1 VLSVGGLPTTDPNY
15 YFFCPPFHGLP
26 GSALSSPRWI
36 VGSFV
41 VPFLPELTFL
51 GGFWS
56 LELGTALVA
65 YVFLWFAT
73 TFLKVGV
80 MGLWNSTVLYA

>member
-1 VLSVGGLPTTDPNY
+1 MGGRFGALIVG
-15 YFFCPPFHGLP
+15 
-26 GSALSSPRWI
+26 WI

-73 TFLKVGV
+73 TFLK
-80 MGLWNSTVLYA
+80 